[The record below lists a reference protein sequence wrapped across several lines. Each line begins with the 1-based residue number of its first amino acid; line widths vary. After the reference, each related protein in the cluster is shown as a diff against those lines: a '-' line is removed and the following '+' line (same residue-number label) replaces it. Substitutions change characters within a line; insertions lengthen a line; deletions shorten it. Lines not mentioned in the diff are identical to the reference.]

1 MSPSQ
6 SRFKWHSTAAFFAA
20 PLLFAAPGWLGGAG
34 FSATAFAATND
45 PTTAQKHEAEADQLI
60 AKDDLKTAEIELKN
74 AVKADPEN
82 GRLRLKL
89 ANVEIQNNDIE
100 GAQVE
105 LKAAREHGGDESQI
119 IPLLGRTYLVQGK
132 FDQLL
137 DDLPVNNDAP
147 ANVRVAT
154 LVTRA
159 EAQIQLKHIE
169 DARSSLIAAEQI
181 DPASL
186 QPKLGL
192 ARIAFTLGQ
201 YDDAIKKAD
210 ELLRLKPTADAHLIK
225 GEALARK
232 GDAAGAI
239 AQYDEAIKAD
249 PNNLGGYIER
259 AQLFIAQGE
268 DAKAQ
273 ADIKTALNI
282 VPRSVPAQYFE
293 ALLMARAKDYAGADT
308 ALTKYATAFPAFP
321 RGYYLQAV
329 VKLQLKQYEQA
340 QTAIGSYLAAVPND
354 VGGERVQAEILLRK
368 GDPAAA
374 AEVLEK
380 VTADAP
386 EDAHALAML
395 GEAYMQLHR
404 SQQAIDAFD
413 RASKLAPKDATVLRG
428 LALNRLSV
436 GQTAQGTSELE
447 QALQLA
453 PDDSTTGVALALDYI
468 RERKLD
474 EAAKLVD
481 DMRKRDPKDVVAANM
496 SGMVALARGHLADA
510 ETAYSAVEK
519 QFPDYLP
526 TKLQLAAI
534 YSAEGQREKARA
546 EYEAVIA
553 KNPVNIS
560 ALQNLSS
567 MDVADNHLDQAVDLW
582 QKAHRREEDNVPVA
596 IGLIQGYIAKKDFDG
611 GLSIVRDM
619 QIRLPNEPRL
629 FAMRA
634 ELELQ
639 KGAPAAAIVSLQ
651 RLTELQPLDPA
662 ARRDLAIAQEKAGD
676 LSAAIATIGEA
687 RKIDPSNIG
696 LAAEEIRL
704 LGQRNPDDGVAAAQ
718 RLATQMPDQPAA
730 QALEGDYLLSLKRPG
745 ESRAAYE
752 RAFHAHPSLV
762 LAERIAASDVRDGKQ
777 AAAYKTLADWS
788 AAHPKDTPAK
798 YAVANLALEQ
808 KDWPTAK
815 TQYEALDKEFPD
827 NPMVLNNLAV
837 IYQREDNV
845 GRAIELAEKAHNSLP
860 QNAAITDTLGWA
872 LFNKDKSP
880 VALEYLRQ
888 AHDAAP
894 SDLDI
899 QYHLAYA
906 LNLSG
911 KKADAADLLKKAV
924 AAGREFDSK
933 KDAQAL
939 LDQLSKS

>member
-210 ELLRLKPTADAHLIK
+210 ELLQLKPTADAHLIK

-428 LALNRLSV
+428 LALNRLSA

-468 RERKLD
+468 RQRQYDK
-474 EAAKLVD
+474 AAKLI
-481 DMRKRDPKDVVAANM
+481 
-496 SGMVALARGHLADA
+496 ADA
-510 ETAYSAVEK
+510 RQARAERPGGGQHDRHGRVGPGQPVPGRNRLSA
-519 QFPDYLP
+519 PSRSSSP
-526 TKLQLAAI
+526 TICRRKLQLAAI
-534 YSAEGQREKARA
+534 SIPPRGSRDKARA
-546 EYEAVIA
+546 
-553 KNPVNIS
+553 
-560 ALQNLSS
+560 
-567 MDVADNHLDQAVDLW
+567 DVRGGAWPRIRSTWLGAPEDQQHEIFVQQKQLDQAVDLW
-582 QKAHRREEDNVPVA
+582 LKAHRRAGPTTFRWRSA
-596 IGLIQGYIAKKDFDG
+596 WSRATSPRRT
-611 GLSIVRDM
+611 SI
-619 QIRLPNEPRL
+619 PRPGDRPRH
-629 FAMRA
+629 AGPASQRA
-634 ELELQ
+634 AGSTRCAPSSSCRRAHPSRCGRQ
-639 KGAPAAAIVSLQ
+639 PAAA
-651 RLTELQPLDPA
+651 
-662 ARRDLAIAQEKAGD
+662 
-676 LSAAIATIGEA
+676 
-687 RKIDPSNIG
+687 
-696 LAAEEIRL
+696 
-704 LGQRNPDDGVAAAQ
+704 
-718 RLATQMPDQPAA
+718 
-730 QALEGDYLLSLKRPG
+730 
-745 ESRAAYE
+745 
-752 RAFHAHPSLV
+752 
-762 LAERIAASDVRDGKQ
+762 
-777 AAAYKTLADWS
+777 
-788 AAHPKDTPAK
+788 
-798 YAVANLALEQ
+798 
-808 KDWPTAK
+808 
-815 TQYEALDKEFPD
+815 
-827 NPMVLNNLAV
+827 
-837 IYQREDNV
+837 
-845 GRAIELAEKAHNSLP
+845 
-860 QNAAITDTLGWA
+860 
-872 LFNKDKSP
+872 
-880 VALEYLRQ
+880 
-888 AHDAAP
+888 
-894 SDLDI
+894 
-899 QYHLAYA
+899 
-906 LNLSG
+906 
-911 KKADAADLLKKAV
+911 
-924 AAGREFDSK
+924 
-933 KDAQAL
+933 
-939 LDQLSKS
+939 